1 MVINE
6 HTVTW
11 LSGDYAYNAGSFAQ
25 GSNKGVLVYG
35 LNDFDESVI
44 ADYQLDLWRL
54 AISVILIARSND
66 YLRDKDLNHVLDAL
80 CAKYLER
87 MHQLAQNKPIIAE
100 TISQQNAYG
109 KLKHFME
116 IVQANYTRE

>member
-1 MVINE
+1 
-6 HTVTW
+6 
-11 LSGDYAYNAGSFAQ
+11 
-25 GSNKGVLVYG
+25 

-44 ADYQLDLWRL
+44 TNYQLDLWRL
-54 AISVILIARSND
+54 AISAISIARSND

-80 CAKYLER
+80 CAKYLEC

-116 IVQANYTRE
+116 IVQANYTREKMLDK